1 MAAPFTLVIPAIN
14 ERDGLSRILPKL
26 GSVAVIIVDDGS
38 SDGTKELAGKFD
50 NVSLLERGGKGGLV
64 SACLYGMKKALE
76 TGAEYIAVM
85 DGDGQHDPSYIDKMV
100 REAEAEGAD
109 LVLGSRYLGEK
120 GSGWE
125 GVSRSRR
132 LISRI
137 ANYIFR
143 LSFGSQLADVT
154 TGLRVYSRKAAEFLL
169 AEPPTMGSY
178 AGQVEIVEK
187 LRRAG
192 MKIME
197 YPIVFRKR
205 VNGESKLSAVDII
218 NYYMFVLTKGDLWK
232 YTVVGLS
239 GALVNELALWALA
252 PLNPFVADLVAI
264 ELSITSNFLF
274 NERWAFRGRVMEGE
288 TRTVGL
294 RLVRHNLYSLVGLA
308 INFLAFSV
316 LTLAGMNPLLS
327 NLFGIVAAFLFRYVR
342 PWGPVWVEMGNSSS

>member
-1 MAAPFTLVIPAIN
+1 MAAPFTLVIPVIN
-14 ERDGLSRILPKL
+14 ERDGLSRILPEL
-26 GSVAVIIVDDGS
+26 GSAAVIIVDDGS

-50 NVSLLERGGKGGLV
+50 NVSLFERGRKGGLV

-85 DGDGQHDPSYIDKMV
+85 DGDGQHDPSYLDKMV
-100 REAEAEGAD
+100 RAAKAERAD
-109 LVLGSRYLGEK
+109 LVLGSRYLGGK

-132 LISRI
+132 LISKV

-143 LSFGSQLADVT
+143 LSFGSQPADVT
-154 TGLRVYSRKAAEFLL
+154 TGLRVYSREAAELLL

-205 VNGESKLSAVDII
+205 VNGESKLSIVDII
-218 NYYMFVLTKGDLWK
+218 NYYLFVLTKGNLWK

-239 GALVNELALWALA
+239 GVLVNELALWALA
-252 PLNPFVADLVAI
+252 PVNLFAADLVAI
-264 ELSITSNFLF
+264 ELSVTSNFLL
-274 NERWAFRGRVMEGE
+274 NERWTFRRRVTEGE
-288 TRTVGL
+288 TRTVGW
-294 RLVRHNLYSLVGLA
+294 RLVHHNLYSLAGLA
-308 INFLAFSV
+308 INFLTFSV

-327 NLFGIVAAFLFRYVR
+327 NLFGIAAAFLFRYAKPLV
-342 PWGPVWVEMGNSSS
+342 PVWVEMGDRSS